1 MAKTFLAEMSMIKR
15 STAMETSDVSFL
27 KQGGGDIISSTLP
40 TLDPTWEMVTTLFPG
55 QIGMKILLSI
65 LASAEIIQQTL
76 PIWGLIDVA
85 ILNCRNL
92 ATFAQQLGCGKDTL
106 LRYIKVYQTLGLLTH
121 SRTGRQQRSTTELM
135 LPLTPYH
142 PSSEILEQLNTLVSQ
157 GRKKQQELAR
167 FVRDRYLLL
176 YRLPQHSHRETQVA
190 EHPISGLLTRASHL
204 LQKKRVRR
212 IERQVLHDEITEV
225 LAQMEVAQLGDPF
238 FLWQEQEVHQED
250 RSAVEIGREE
260 DLRRKK
266 GDPLGI
272 ERQQQ
277 KDQRYEPG
285 DPMVTAGDFSSLV
298 VTKSGDL
305 LQDVGDLLQDVG
317 DLHGEASRRP
327 GDLAAYHGDF
337 SAHTDT
343 KMGDV
348 GDQLQEAGDLTLP
361 MGDLSAHTDTKT
373 VQMGD
378 LKDFS
383 PAPSSIDS
391 VFRQNDSS
399 QNEFE
404 LESSPDEPWVGSEEE
419 LSQEAVQ
426 YLTLL
431 DGPDYVTPE
440 YLSTH
445 AGKKA
450 LGGYRNKIR
459 RSPRLARLAV
469 INTLLQRTFYDLTK
483 QKKPLESAGRWFHS
497 SFDRYADLV
506 RPMEVMGEILDWA
519 KSPYTLEEIAL
530 ILPLERHRQEAQW
543 WSLELL
549 HYPFASCV
557 ARYHQVSDTI
567 SDPQRSRPEENK
579 DGSSLAQTQRNP
591 ERLSRLSAHQEMS
604 ALEAEQAA
612 TEIRQ
617 EASWYLYDI
626 HVRASQEGENASVVE
641 AYLVD
646 SVFLVTYHTRQEWW
660 LHHQEQLQHEQWQQK
675 RKGGSREASR
685 SPALADV

>member
-1 MAKTFLAEMSMIKR
+1 MRTRER
-15 STAMETSDVSFL
+15 GNGMEILEVSFL
-27 KQGGGDIISSTLP
+27 KQGEGDAISSTFSA
-40 TLDPTWEMVTTLFPG
+40 LDPTWEAITTLFPG
-55 QIGMKILLSI
+55 HTGMKILLAI

-76 PIWGLIDVA
+76 PIWGLVDVA

-121 SRTGRQQRSTTELM
+121 SRTWRQRHSTTELT

-142 PSSEILEQLNTLVSQ
+142 PSSEILERLNILVSQ

-176 YRLPQHSHRETQVA
+176 YRLPLYPHQETQV
-190 EHPISGLLTRASHL
+190 EESPVFGLLTRTAHL
-204 LQKKRVRR
+204 LQKRRVRR
-212 IERQVLHDEITEV
+212 IERQILHEEITEV
-225 LAQMEVAQLGDPF
+225 LAQMERDQQGDPL
-238 FLWQEQEVHQED
+238 FLWKDQNVHQED
-250 RSAVEIGREE
+250 RSAGPNLREE
-260 DLRRKK
+260 DLTSKK
-266 GDPLGI
+266 GDLSVQEDPPH
-272 ERQQQ
+272 E
-277 KDQRYEPG
+277 EG
-285 DPMVTAGDFSSLV
+285 DPSFLLV
-298 VTKSGDL
+298 AKSGDL
-305 LQDVGDLLQDVG
+305 RYDVRDLHAGTLLQSGDLTSYHR
-317 DLHGEASRRP
+317 DL
-327 GDLAAYHGDF
+327 
-337 SAHTDT
+337 SAHTDI

-348 GDQLQEAGDLTLP
+348 GDRLQEAGDLTLP
-361 MGDLSAHTDTKT
+361 MGDLSAHTDTKMIP
-373 VQMGD
+373 VGD
-378 LKDFS
+378 LKDFDI
-383 PAPSSIDS
+383 APSSIDS

-419 LSQEAVQ
+419 LSQEAVR

-431 DGPDYVTPE
+431 DGPEYATPE
-440 YLSTH
+440 YLNTH

-459 RSPRLARLAV
+459 RSSRLARLAA

-506 RPMEVMGEILDWA
+506 RPMEIIGEILDWA
-519 KSPYTLEEIAL
+519 KSSYTLEEIAL
-530 ILPLERHRQEAQW
+530 VLPLERQRQEAQW
-543 WSLELL
+543 WPPEPL

-557 ARYHQVSDTI
+557 AQYHQM
-567 SDPQRSRPEENK
+567 SDPVSEPQGSRSEENGASPLAGTQVDPKGRSRLFACQ
-579 DGSSLAQTQRNP
+579 G
-591 ERLSRLSAHQEMS
+591 MS
-604 ALEAEQAA
+604 ALEAEQVA

-626 HVRASQEGENASVVE
+626 HVCPDHGGDNASVVE
-641 AYLVD
+641 AYLMD

-660 LHHQEQLQHEQWQQK
+660 LHHQEQLRHEQWQQK